1 MARRSVGKANPS
13 TAGVRA
19 RDRHGKTETAGSE
32 SSLKDRLRALERER
46 DALRTAF
53 EREQVRV
60 RKLEEANAS
69 ARDRVA
75 WALDSLQNILE
86 GRR

>member
-1 MARRSVGKANPS
+1 M
-13 TAGVRA
+13 RA
-19 RDRHGKTETAGSE
+19 RDRHGKTEAVGSE
-32 SSLKDRLRALERER
+32 SSLKDRLRAVERER
-46 DALRTAF
+46 DALRTAI
-53 EREQVRV
+53 ERERVRV

-75 WALDSLQNILE
+75 WALDSLQNVLD